1 MLYSHPHRSSHFT
14 RYMPHIAHHTLVAE
28 APHSASG
35 SELRATFIKGKA
47 QGQGLYT
54 YNDGSR
60 YVGQFAKSQRDGTGI
75 YKSVIATRVDGL
87 PQQGTELLCL

>member
-1 MLYSHPHRSSHFT
+1 MLYTHPPYFCAAVTRSCL
-14 RYMPHIAHHTLVAE
+14 TLC
-28 APHSASG
+28 SASG

-60 YVGQFAKSQRDGTGI
+60 YVGQFLNSQRDGSGI
-75 YKSVIATRVDGL
+75 YK
-87 PQQGTELLCL
+87 